1 MAGDRLHTPYV
12 SLHVLTLGISRPFS
26 PSTLN
31 SRDGEKKRKK
41 RSTLSVRGCFLGLS
55 LLLCSVV
62 LCRPSSAQENPY
74 FVAYDHY
81 LEEPGSLEVE
91 YFSTFGSQRG
101 GNDFHA
107 FWVEFEY
114 GATAWWTTEFYLDG
128 QTTFHD
134 SSVFTGIRW
143 ENRFRPLQREHFIN
157 PVLYVEYE
165 DKNGADKILKEG
177 EGHDVEA
184 DFLSP
189 NADARNE
196 HIHEVELKLILSS
209 SFRGWNF
216 TENSLAAKNL
226 SNNPWEFGY
235 ALGASRPLALRAS
248 PERCNFCPENFIAG
262 VEMYGGLGDR
272 HSFGLHNTSHYV
284 APALAWNLPSG
295 LTLRLSTGLGLN
307 KNSHRLLLRWGISRE
322 LPGFGE
328 MVGRLFGG
336 RR

>member
-12 SLHVLTLGISRPFS
+12 SLHVLTLGISRSFS

-31 SRDGEKKRKK
+31 SRHGEKKRL
-41 RSTLSVRGCFLGLS
+41 TPSVRGCFLGLS
-55 LLLCSVV
+55 LLLCSVL

-81 LEEPGSLEVE
+81 LEEPGNLEVE

-235 ALGASRPLALRAS
+235 AMGASRPLALRAA
-248 PERCNFCPENFIAG
+248 PERCNFCPENFDAG